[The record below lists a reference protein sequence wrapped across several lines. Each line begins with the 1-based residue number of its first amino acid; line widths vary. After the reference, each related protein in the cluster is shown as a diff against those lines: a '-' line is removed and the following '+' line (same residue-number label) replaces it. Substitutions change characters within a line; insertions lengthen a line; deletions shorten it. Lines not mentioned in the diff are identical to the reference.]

1 MTKRGTWGSLSY
13 FQFEVFKSSIDLLFR
28 VVTLGSTIRLMK
40 PGCFISSIDP
50 PNFFNAIPILPT
62 FRKCLKFAWRGLLF
76 RFWALPMGLTGSPCI
91 FTRVLK
97 SVFSTLRTLYGLNC
111 LSYIDQSF
119 HIEDSEE
126 ACLEATLH
134 AAQLFTRLGFVSP
147 DPVCFSPNAVPR
159 VLRIPVTI
167 FIYA

>member
-1 MTKRGTWGSLSY
+1 
-13 FQFEVFKSSIDLLFR
+13 
-28 VVTLGSTIRLMK
+28 MK

-50 PNFFNAIPILPT
+50 PNFFNAIPVLPA
-62 FRKCLKFAWRGLLF
+62 FRKYLKFAWRGLLF

-97 SVFSTLRTLYGLNC
+97 SAFSTLRTLYGLNC
-111 LSYIDQSF
+111 LSYIDHSF

-147 DPVCFSPNAVPR
+147 DSVCFSPYAVPR

-167 FIYA
+167 STPRRFQSMKLSH